1 MSPAIPLHYFT
12 AAFIAFAGTLA
23 LWALCAAL
31 ASGLRRWQARRRRVL
46 GQRVRAPEW
55 KARRLQNG
63 QWIVERSRERV
74 A

>member
-1 MSPAIPLHYFT
+1 MSPLVPLHYFT
-12 AAFIAFAGTLA
+12 AAFVGFGLTLA

-55 KARRLQNG
+55 RARRLKNG
-63 QWIVERSRERV
+63 EWIVERSRERI